1 MKLIPMILYSFFVY
15 LQVGEHLLS
24 LLQEL
29 ETFASS
35 NTIENLIRL
44 SDDADSLVS
53 KAWKPLRNV
62 LELSDVSCLF
72 FDPIE
77 CVMTFFLYSMSQ
89 DESYRN
95 LSKKS
100 TCFISIAKAEQAMY
114 GTSQSTEGIVELT
127 VGDSEPTM
135 LDTDDA
141 DDDDV
146 LQFVN
151 EWLGAISD
159 YTVGVLLVE
168 ICQISKL
175 SALGK
180 AQLRVDLT
188 YLK

>member
-62 LELSDVSCLF
+62 LELSDVSCLL

-77 CVMTFFLYSMSQ
+77 CVMTFFCILCHRMKAIEIYP
-89 DESYRN
+89 RN
-95 LSKKS
+95 PLASFPLQRLSKQ
-100 TCFISIAKAEQAMY
+100 CM
-114 GTSQSTEGIVELT
+114 GLR
-127 VGDSEPTM
+127 
-135 LDTDDA
+135 
-141 DDDDV
+141 
-146 LQFVN
+146 
-151 EWLGAISD
+151 
-159 YTVGVLLVE
+159 
-168 ICQISKL
+168 
-175 SALGK
+175 K
-180 AQLRVDLT
+180 AQKGL
-188 YLK
+188 